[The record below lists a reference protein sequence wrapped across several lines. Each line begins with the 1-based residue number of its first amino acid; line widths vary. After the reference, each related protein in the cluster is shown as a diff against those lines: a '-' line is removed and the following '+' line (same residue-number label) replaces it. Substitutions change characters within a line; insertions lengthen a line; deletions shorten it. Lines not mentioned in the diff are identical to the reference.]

1 LASIIKKSGPFQE
14 KVVTIFIKQVL
25 EGLCYLHTQGIV
37 HRDIKGD
44 NILTTKEGLVK
55 LADFGVAIKL
65 SDTVKSMSI
74 VGTPYWMAPEV
85 VEQTGPCT
93 PACDIWSLGCTVLE
107 LVTGAPPYYELEKVA
122 ALYRIVNDG
131 CPPFPTNISPSLR
144 DFLTKCFQRE
154 PLIRVTAKSLLKHPW
169 VTSAEKPPETP
180 KEPTTIPNFKV
191 HLDNMSS
198 YSEEEEEKI
207 NTIIAQNIEVQ
218 VPFASPVHPSPVHKR
233 CEARINFVV
242 DNSAKEGSSP
252 TQPTPKS
259 KEELKNDPNSYR
271 SSGNMTA
278 ALASLAKLEP
288 QQVSP
293 LPPLSGTPPPQPVL
307 VKQPSNKESPPE
319 KLGRLKSGIS
329 NISKSTRLETEDSIS
344 LNMCLKKLRES
355 RGLASVEEVGFSFIS
370 IEDKQISYR
379 SSWQGRE
386 GLNYKSLIDS
396 FYSSSPNLL
405 NVEVQLLELLKAQP
419 ELKENAGCL
428 LLNVKDVLEE
438 SEDCIILHLALQI
451 LNQICESFPQMQE
464 RVCVLG
470 VLPVALRYT
479 GEEYSRELRVEAAY
493 LIGQLCH
500 SSQELLKLF
509 LSGGGLEALPRLLD
523 TNYDENRD
531 LVMLAIDCMLVMVD
545 AEGDDFLSVWVNC
558 GVLERLVIT
567 LYSLICAHEETYIS
581 KVCDLLL
588 IFSTGPKTVQ
598 RRMCEVEVIE
608 MMISCM
614 HSISMPELTK
624 LTKVMQYLA
633 SERSM
638 HDVRYR

>member
-1 LASIIKKSGPFQE
+1 
-14 KVVTIFIKQVL
+14 VVTIFIKQVL

-93 PACDIWSLGCTVLE
+93 PACDIWSLGCTVIE

-144 DFLTKCFQRE
+144 DFLAKCFQRE

-169 VTSAEKPPETP
+169 ITSADKPPESP

-252 TQPTPKS
+252 QQPTPKS

-293 LPPLSGTPPPQPVL
+293 LPPLSATPPPQPVL

-319 KLGRLKSGIS
+319 KLPRLKSWRSYLS
-329 NISKSTRLETEDSIS
+329 NSTRLETEDSIS
-344 LNMCLKKLRES
+344 LNMCLQKLRES

-428 LLNVKDVLEE
+428 LLNVRDVLEE

-531 LVMLAIDCMLVMVD
+531 LVMLAIDCMLVMVG

-567 LYSLICAHEETYIS
+567 LYSLICANEETYIS

-588 IFSTGPKTVQ
+588 IFSTGPKAVQ

-608 MMISCM
+608 MLISCM
-614 HSISMPELTK
+614 HSISMPELMK
-624 LTKVMQYLA
+624 LTKVTQYLA

>member
-1 LASIIKKSGPFQE
+1 M
-14 KVVTIFIKQVL
+14 VTIFIKQVL

-93 PACDIWSLGCTVLE
+93 PACDIWSLGCTVIE

-169 VTSAEKPPETP
+169 ITSADKTPETP
-180 KEPTTIPNFKV
+180 KEPTNIPNFKV

-252 TQPTPKS
+252 KQPGPKS

-293 LPPLSGTPPPQPVL
+293 LPPLCATPPPQPVL

-319 KLGRLKSGIS
+319 KLARIKSLRS
-329 NISKSTRLETEDSIS
+329 NQSKSTRLETEDSMS
-344 LNMCLKKLRES
+344 LNMCLQKLRES

-386 GLNYKSLIDS
+386 GFNYKSLIDS

-405 NVEVQLLELLKAQP
+405 NIEVQLLELLKSQP

-438 SEDCIILHLALQI
+438 SEDCIILHLGLQI

-500 SSQELLKLF
+500 SSSELLKLF

-523 TNYDENRD
+523 TNYEENRD
-531 LVMLAIDCMLVMVD
+531 LVMLAIDCMLVMVGD
-545 AEGDDFLSVWVNC
+545 EGDDFLTVWVNC

-567 LYSLICAHEETYIS
+567 LYSLIFAHEETYIS

-588 IFSTGPKTVQ
+588 IFSTGPKAVQ
-598 RRMCEVEVIE
+598 RRMCEVEVVE

-614 HSISMPELTK
+614 HSINMPELMK

>member
-1 LASIIKKSGPFQE
+1 
-14 KVVTIFIKQVL
+14 
-25 EGLCYLHTQGIV
+25 
-37 HRDIKGD
+37 
-44 NILTTKEGLVK
+44 
-55 LADFGVAIKL
+55 
-65 SDTVKSMSI
+65 
-74 VGTPYWMAPEV
+74 MAPEV

-93 PACDIWSLGCTVLE
+93 PACDIWSLGCTVIE

-169 VTSAEKPPETP
+169 ITSADKHAETP

-242 DNSAKEGSSP
+242 DNSAKEGSSSQ
-252 TQPTPKS
+252 QPTPKS

-271 SSGNMTA
+271 SSGNMSA

-288 QQVSP
+288 QQNSP
-293 LPPLSGTPPPQPVL
+293 IPPLSSTPPPQPVL
-307 VKQPSNKESPPE
+307 VKQPSSKESPPE
-319 KLGRLKSGIS
+319 KPPRLKTGRSFL
-329 NISKSTRLETEDSIS
+329 SKSTKLETEDSIS
-344 LNMCLKKLRES
+344 LNMCLQKLRES
-355 RGLASVEEVGFSFIS
+355 RGLVSVEEVGFSFIS

-386 GLNYKSLIDS
+386 GVNYKSLIDS

-523 TNYDENRD
+523 TNYEENRD

-567 LYSLICAHEETYIS
+567 LYSLICANEETYIS

-588 IFSTGPKTVQ
+588 IFSTGPKAVQ
-598 RRMCEVEVIE
+598 RRMCEVEVVE

-614 HSISMPELTK
+614 HSISMPELMK

-633 SERSM
+633 SERSI